1 MEDKKKR
8 IFISGPMTGVPNYMV
23 NFAEASLELKDAGY
37 TDIINPAVVNNS
49 LASFLSYS
57 ELVEMCYKELDFCDQ
72 IYMLHGW
79 ENSKGANIELAYAKS
94 RNMEVLFQDKEKFHT
109 DYWAKLQNVSD
120 DAADVI
126 DAKWIQY

>member
-1 MEDKKKR
+1 MGDKKKR
-8 IFISGPMTGVPNYMV
+8 IFISGPMTGVPKYKLI
-23 NFAEASLELKDAGY
+23 FSEAKAELLLAGY
-37 TDIINPAVVNNS
+37 TDIINPADVNDS

-94 RNMEVLFQDKEKFHT
+94 RNMEVLFQDKEIFHT
-109 DYWAKLQNVSD
+109 NYCNETLQRISERFRRHSR
-120 DAADVI
+120 
-126 DAKWIQY
+126 